1 MRADHVFDQGIPV
14 PAAWGPGLKFRAR
27 VRQALAKAREQCADH
42 VCTFHGIYRGPPAAA
57 AAARPLGPR
66 TGEKWIAR
74 QPRRLEVWVA
84 AHHAADEWWCVK
96 ALAGVPYRIL
106 FVARSRGAALDTR
119 FCRIVTATSARGP
132 AVGSSSGST
141 PAFSHFFKKGA
152 AGGAEEGR
160 HPFPARGAGA
170 AHPGSRG
177 RAGGRQRRRPTT
189 APEEPVGGR
198 ARESPG
204 PRSLAPRRGT
214 PYGVRPGRA
223 GPIRGVVRDQPAGLG
238 RHQGPDPA
246 EALAVMDADW

>member
-1 MRADHVFDQGIPV
+1 MDWKNLKKPWHEFETQAAEAAAARAEEWDLPTQWGAPVRCVFLGPAAAGGAAGAAVDESIEERASVASQEQVRFRWEISVPDAPPGFAQEEVVAVRATRVFSRGIPV
-14 PAAWGPGLKFRAR
+14 PAAWDPALKFRAR

-74 QPRRLEVWVA
+74 QPDGARSTTEVWVA
-84 AHHAADEWWCVK
+84 AHHAAGEWWCVK

-141 PAFSHFFKKGA
+141 PAFSH
-152 AGGAEEGR
+152 
-160 HPFPARGAGA
+160 
-170 AHPGSRG
+170 
-177 RAGGRQRRRPTT
+177 
-189 APEEPVGGR
+189 
-198 ARESPG
+198 
-204 PRSLAPRRGT
+204 
-214 PYGVRPGRA
+214 
-223 GPIRGVVRDQPAGLG
+223 
-238 RHQGPDPA
+238 
-246 EALAVMDADW
+246 